1 MFIPFSLDFELYH
14 CKCLLNTIELHFF
27 FVIESR
33 YLWLKNENGIDDVVN
48 ILDTLHQYV
57 PKHTITQ
64 TIDVPTKG
72 GCSRKVDIQSH
83 HFHHI
88 LVGGDYLTA
97 AWIQEGGSQ
106 KAQQNGKERLEGRTH
121 TSN

>member
-1 MFIPFSLDFELYH
+1 MFIPFSLDFEFYTIVNVYFHALS
-14 CKCLLNTIELHFF
+14 TIELHFF
-27 FVIESR
+27 LVIESR
-33 YLWLKNENGIDDVVN
+33 YLWLKNENGIDDMVD

-64 TIDVPTKG
+64 TIDVPTRG

-97 AWIQEGGSQ
+97 AWIQGGGGG
-106 KAQQNGKERLEGRTH
+106 GKSKSAAEW
-121 TSN
+121 